1 MLSRLVITFLPRS
14 KCLLVSWLQSPS
26 AVILSMIKI
35 VKSWDSLGTSWLL
48 RENAHQRKNTQRET
62 SGKWQ
67 ERDRK
72 NPNDNVSNPGM
83 TVA

>member
-1 MLSRLVITFLPRS
+1 
-14 KCLLVSWLQSPS
+14 
-26 AVILSMIKI
+26 MIKI
-35 VKSWDSLGTSWLL
+35 IKAWDSLGTPWLL

-72 NPNDNVSNPGM
+72 NPNECFKPWNDCCVKLPSQHILCNYILRKYIHFSLLKLVRN
-83 TVA
+83 AF